1 MAPLK
6 DITSLPVAKSINS
19 QLLNSSAAEF
29 RKSQPSTSG
38 QPYDKIVVGA
48 AILQYASDSAPKMP
62 QILLLK
68 RTSHEAYFPNVFE
81 LPSGKVDPDDP
92 TLKHALFREVNEE
105 TGLGVAEILAELKP
119 MIYTTEKTVTGAT
132 GEKDVISKSAIQL
145 NYVVLVSPGDVK
157 LNADEHSESC
167 WASEGEL
174 DMLDITDAMR
184 VVIREAF
191 QWASSQ

>member
-6 DITSLPVAKSINS
+6 DIISLPVEKSINL
-19 QLLNSSAAEF
+19 QLLNSSADEF
-29 RKSQPSTSG
+29 RKSQPSASG

-48 AILQYASDSAPKMP
+48 AILQHASDLASKTP

-68 RTSHEAYFPNVFE
+68 RASHEPYFPNVFE

-92 TLKHALFREVNEE
+92 TLKHALFREINEE
-105 TGLGVAEILAELKP
+105 TGLDVAEILAELKP
-119 MIYTTEKTVTGAT
+119 MIYTTEKVVISAT
-132 GEKDVISKSAIQL
+132 GEKDIISKNAIQL
-145 NYVVLVSPGDVK
+145 NYVVLTSPGDVR
-157 LNADEHSESC
+157 LNANEHSKSC

-184 VVIREAF
+184 VVIREAI
-191 QWASSQ
+191 QWALSQ